1 MTGENNRI
9 AFSLGRFCIGI
20 LVNTFAGVAS
30 EVSVNVGVRRFI
42 LCVFVIVAAGGFVP
56 VVSLVGNPFRTKRVL
71 TSVSAN
77 VAKSVFIL
85 VRVRCGV

>member
-9 AFSLGRFCIGI
+9 AFSLGRFCVGI

-42 LCVFVIVAAGGFVP
+42 LCVIVTAGGFVP
-56 VVSLVGNPFRTKRVL
+56 VVSLVGNPFRTKCVL